1 MIYLRRKADEFL
13 RKWKTDENRQPL
25 IIKGARQVGKTATIR
40 KFARENYKSVIEI
53 NFFEEPKYKGIADD
67 GFSAESVIRSISLID
82 TTKRFIPHDTL
93 IFFDEIQDFPQI
105 TTSLKFFKEDGRFD
119 VICSGSLLGI
129 QYKHIDSIS
138 VGSKTDYQMRSM
150 DFEEYL
156 WAKGYDEDSVIRI
169 LDKMLRTEPFTEL
182 ELKIYS
188 EQFREY
194 CVLGGMPKVVAQF
207 VEKKIFENSLAMQ
220 RQLLI
225 DYEADIRKYAES
237 LDQTRILA
245 VYRSVPAQ
253 LAKENKKFQ
262 YNKVSRGG
270 RSRDYLGCIE
280 WLSDAGL
287 VSICRCLQYPQLP
300 LKGNTEEGKFKLYLS
315 DTGLLVASLDD
326 EAQEDVRANKN
337 FGVYKGALYE
347 NMIAEALTKQEYGL
361 FYYKKDNS
369 TLENDFFIRTAD
381 ELLPVEVKAG
391 SNSSRSMKTMI
402 ESSDYPDVRHG
413 IKITSG
419 NIGYTNDVFTMPHF
433 CAFLIRRF
441 INEQNMFS

>member
-1 MIYLRRKADEFL
+1 M
-13 RKWKTDENRQPL
+13 N
-25 IIKGARQVGKTATIR
+25 
-40 KFARENYKSVIEI
+40 
-53 NFFEEPKYKGIADD
+53 
-67 GFSAESVIRSISLID
+67 
-82 TTKRFIPHDTL
+82 
-93 IFFDEIQDFPQI
+93 
-105 TTSLKFFKEDGRFD
+105 
-119 VICSGSLLGI
+119 
-129 QYKHIDSIS
+129 
-138 VGSKTDYQMRSM
+138 SM

-156 WAKGYDEDSVIRI
+156 WARGYDEEHVTHI
-169 LDKMLRTEPFTEL
+169 LDKMLSIVSFTEL
-182 ELKIYS
+182 ELRTYS
-188 EQFREY
+188 GLFLEY

-207 VEKKIFENSLAMQ
+207 VEKKTFENSLAVQ

-245 VYRSVPAQ
+245 VYRSIPAQ

-262 YNKVSRGG
+262 YNKVSKGG
-270 RSRDYLGCIE
+270 RSKDYLGCIE
-280 WLSDAGL
+280 WLADAGL

-326 EAQEDVRANKN
+326 EAQDDVRSNKN

-361 FYYKKDNS
+361 FYYKKENS
-369 TLENDFFIRTAD
+369 TLEEDFFIRTAG
-381 ELLPVEVKAG
+381 ELLPIEVKAG
-391 SNSSRSMKTMI
+391 SNSSRSMKTLI

-419 NIGYTNDVFTMPHF
+419 NLGYTNNIITMPHF

-441 INEQNMFS
+441 IKEQKLF